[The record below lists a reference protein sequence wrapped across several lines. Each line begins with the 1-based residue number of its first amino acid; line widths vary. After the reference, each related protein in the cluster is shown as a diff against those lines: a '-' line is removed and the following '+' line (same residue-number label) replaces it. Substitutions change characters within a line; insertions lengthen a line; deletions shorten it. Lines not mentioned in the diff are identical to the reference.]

1 MFFEEFGDLLNIVIF
16 RLFSVLFHSG
26 VIDKRH
32 SFDALRECLQDI
44 LQPAYQTLTPRQQDV
59 FRLIGEGKSTKEIAN
74 LLNSAISTVE
84 SHRKAI
90 AQKLNIS
97 GAELV
102 REASLTRQILRQ
114 P

>member
-1 MFFEEFGDLLNIVIF
+1 MC
-16 RLFSVLFHSG
+16 SVSL
-26 VIDKRH
+26 
-32 SFDALRECLQDI
+32 
-44 LQPAYQTLTPRQQDV
+44 
-59 FRLIGEGKSTKEIAN
+59 GKQRTKEIAN
-74 LLNSAISTVE
+74 PQQCHLNGGIPSQ
-84 SHRKAI
+84 AI